1 MIKKIDLVKEPAT
14 VKAISESFGQET
26 TRYAVLKDYVL
37 IAYIKTYVYQVL
49 LLIGYAPQ
57 E

>member
-26 TRYAVLKDYVL
+26 TRYAALNKYLKWR
-37 IAYIKTYVYQVL
+37 ARIKAKYNGGKRKDV
-49 LLIGYAPQ
+49 
-57 E
+57 